1 MSSSS
6 SLGKQGLLRQ
16 GLRRVGGGWGPSRAM
31 SSTSV
36 TELGAASVV
45 APQTGLSGEGKG
57 VYNVWTMKEWYK
69 VIFF

>member
-1 MSSSS
+1 
-6 SLGKQGLLRQ
+6 
-16 GLRRVGGGWGPSRAM
+16 M